1 MNLIDKTGGGS
12 GLASL
17 FAAGWESADTPG
29 FIELVGPILY
39 KEDGGRL
46 RLGFLAG
53 PKHEN
58 RRGVVQGGMIATF
71 CDRSLAMAARRANND
86 LPQAT
91 IELSI
96 RYIDAVQLGEFVEI
110 VPEVVRKTRSVIFVR
125 GTVTVGDRVVATA
138 DGIWKVLA
146 EKRSAES

>member
-1 MNLIDKTGGGS
+1 MDAVDTPVPAPTLES
-12 GLASL
+12 FLAD
-17 FAAGWESADTPG
+17 GWRSADTRG

-46 RLGFLAG
+46 RLGFLAA
-53 PKHEN
+53 PKHGN
-58 RRGVVQGGMIATF
+58 SRTVVQGGMIATF

-96 RYIDAVQLGEFVEI
+96 RYIDAVQFGEFVEI
-110 VPEVVRKTRSVIFVR
+110 APEVVRKTRSIIFMR
-125 GTVTVGDRVVATA
+125 GTATVGARIVATA
-138 DGIWKVLA
+138 DGVWKVLGRA
-146 EKRSAES
+146 GS

>member
-1 MNLIDKTGGGS
+1 MNLIDKPAAS
-12 GLASL
+12 NSLESLLAD
-17 FAAGWESADTPG
+17 GWKSADTPG

-53 PKHEN
+53 PKHEK

-71 CDRSLAMAARRANND
+71 CDRSLGMASRRANND
-86 LPQAT
+86 GPQAT

-110 VPEVVRKTRSVIFVR
+110 VPEIVRKTRSIVFAR
-125 GTVTVGDRVVATA
+125 GTATVGNRVVATA
-138 DGIWKVLA
+138 DGIWKLLT
-146 EKRSAES
+146 EKGPAKG

>member
-1 MNLIDKTGGGS
+1 MNLIDKPS
-12 GLASL
+12 ASHSLESLLAD
-17 FAAGWESADTPG
+17 GWKSADTPG
-29 FIELVGPILY
+29 FIELVGPILS

-71 CDRSLAMAARRANND
+71 CDRSLGMASRRANND
-86 LPQAT
+86 GPQAT

-110 VPEVVRKTRSVIFVR
+110 VPEIVRKTRSIVFVR
-125 GTVTVGDRVVATA
+125 GTATVGNRVVATA
-138 DGIWKVLA
+138 DGIWKLLA
-146 EKRSAES
+146 EKGPAKA